1 MELKFVIL
9 PAIAVVIFAIFFYRL
24 LAKDA
29 YYGLGAEK
37 TVVLFGVGMFLVWS
51 ILTVASLIDGDDLST
66 AIERIRIIPYFSA
79 LFIIGVGG
87 TVLAVQGFEWLVKKM
102 RQAYNR
108 WLLNRD

>member
-29 YYGLGAEK
+29 YYGLGMEK

-51 ILTVASLIDGDDLST
+51 ILIVASLVDGYDLLN
-66 AIERIRIIPYFSA
+66 AIERIRVIPYFSA

-87 TVLAVQGFEWLVKKM
+87 TVLVAQGFEWLIKKM

-108 WLLNRD
+108 RLLNRD